1 MGTGWASIER
11 NSLGPFF
18 NTSQEWM
25 KEKNFTVPWY
35 AVERL
40 YLNFSLTSIS
50 LSPLG
55 PDPRPDC
62 FQFKTHLRFDNKDHD
77 GQIPVSLDIKPS
89 RIQCSSSTPFTSDAL
104 SKFTMLLNILVI
116 VLCLSSLFLC
126 LRSLLRAELL
136 KYETGLFLERNYGSY

>member
-1 MGTGWASIER
+1 MGFCVEHYRMGSITR
-11 NSLGPFF
+11 DLVFSLDTQQVEHCIHLQEEELNLF

-40 YLNFSLTSIS
+40 VVWSSVLLLSLKLSRMYLNFSLTSIS

-55 PDPRPDC
+55 PDPQPNC
-62 FQFKTHLRFDNKDHD
+62 FQFKTRIRFDNMDHD

-89 RIQCSSSTPFTSDAL
+89 RIQCSSSTT
-104 SKFTMLLNILVI
+104 V
-116 VLCLSSLFLC
+116 
-126 LRSLLRAELL
+126 
-136 KYETGLFLERNYGSY
+136 